1 MLSRS
6 ATTSISCRSL
16 LNPQSLEE
24 KNKLE
29 FEEDHRVDTGAAG
42 GSVASSV
49 AILDQIPH
57 KREIKGLF
65 QVAISSRWR

>member
-42 GSVASSV
+42 GSVA
-49 AILDQIPH
+49 ILDQIPH